1 MDHNKEQREK
11 PDPKNLQTDQDL
23 GSLSVGN
30 PDQYHSLLIKKL
42 KILSLGLQEGCPS
55 YLRNLPSKEN
65 IQHFKT

>member
-1 MDHNKEQREK
+1 MDHNKEQGEK
-11 PDPKNLQTDQDL
+11 PDLKNLQTDQDL

-30 PDQYHSLLIKKL
+30 PDQYSLLIKNL
-42 KILSLGLQEGCPS
+42 KILSLGLHEGCPS